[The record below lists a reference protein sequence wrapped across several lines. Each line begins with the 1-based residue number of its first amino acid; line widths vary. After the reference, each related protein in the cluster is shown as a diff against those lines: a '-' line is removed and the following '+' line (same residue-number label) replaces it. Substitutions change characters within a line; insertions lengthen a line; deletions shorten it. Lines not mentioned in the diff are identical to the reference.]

1 MYHLTKAKEVAV
13 KTIQQP
19 KQQQQQQQQQ
29 MLVWL
34 GKERYEQ
41 LPVHSNMVL
50 VRKSRGW
57 KRPFK
62 SF

>member
-13 KTIQQP
+13 TTIQQH
-19 KQQQQQQQQQ
+19 KQQQQQQQ

-41 LPVHSNMVL
+41 LPVYSNMVL